1 MKCTRNSIIANLNFA
16 ENIVVCLYRL
26 QELRLLQFSLLDN
39 AVKIVCGFAK
49 IAFFKIKEAA
59 KVFPIA
65 VVFNSSQQMALT
77 EVYIVIC

>member
-1 MKCTRNSIIANLNFA
+1 MP
-16 ENIVVCLYRL
+16 
-26 QELRLLQFSLLDN
+26 LLQFSLLDN